1 MAELFSLL
9 PLNNVSRLA
18 DLMAN
23 DVLEPP
29 DQPRTTGRAFEI
41 IAKFDESHMSAS
53 AAFGPV
59 SKATCIVT
67 WAALTEMFRLYTS
80 VDSASHHEEVRPS
93 LEFLR
98 SRLNS
103 LFGRMTMA
111 PRPEREIITARA
123 GENGHQSYVFTG
135 EDSDMHTG
143 RALLQPYV
151 ADFAALM
158 QGRQEGTYLYA
169 ASETSGIRVFRNP
182 LSFTELMHGARF
194 GSTVVKHP
202 MLVSRGE
209 SVICAGEMFLSF
221 TETREPAVF
230 VTRASGHYQP
240 LLPAEHAL
248 VELLRKTHLRHP
260 WAVQSLSKAIT

>member
-143 RALLQPYV
+143 RALLG
-151 ADFAALM
+151 AFLAALH
-158 QGRQEGTYLYA
+158 QCGEICDIGLLYA